1 MRDHPLKKTPVKPEL
16 NFNLDDN
23 VTYAFKKDQA
33 VVELMDPE
41 HQQRAEIRKVLD
53 DDSKKKSVL
62 RHKPPTDGSKPKRG
76 ALKKPSPS
84 TNTNSSQM

>member
-1 MRDHPLKKTPVKPEL
+1 
-16 NFNLDDN
+16 
-23 VTYAFKKDQA
+23 
-33 VVELMDPE
+33 MDPE